1 MDGKENFTV
10 IESQQI
16 SGAIFDIVRYEK
28 LLGSD
33 DLNVAEKIFFANQAN
48 IYLKMVRV
56 TLQNSELLIEPG
68 ALYFMKGHLS

>member
-33 DLNVAEKIFFANQAN
+33 DLNVAEKIFFVNQAN
-48 IYLKMVRV
+48 I
-56 TLQNSELLIEPG
+56 
-68 ALYFMKGHLS
+68 